1 MPVEKLTEAQAE
13 AIRRDGVCRDT
24 GITAQWGYHPKA
36 DARVF
41 YLKDGEALPKGLVG
55 RSAKSRSPSRRVEP
69 AQKPTPSLSDLRW
82 T

>member
-41 YLKDGEALPKGLVG
+41 YLKDGEPLPKGWF
-55 RSAKSRSPSRRVEP
+55 
-69 AQKPTPSLSDLRW
+69 PTPLDCAV
-82 T
+82 TTAAPKGE

>member
-24 GITAQWGYHPKA
+24 GITAHWGYHPKA

-41 YLKDGEALPKGLVG
+41 YLKNGEALPKGWSAVAAEHV
-55 RSAKSRSPSRRVEP
+55 RSHSRSKWCP
-69 AQKPTPSLSDLRW
+69 QG
-82 T
+82 

>member
-24 GITAQWGYHPKA
+24 GITAHWGYHPKA

-41 YLKDGEALPKGLVG
+41 YLKDGEALPKGWSAVPVAQHQPALAAG
-55 RSAKSRSPSRRVEP
+55 RSPPRR
-69 AQKPTPSLSDLRW
+69 
-82 T
+82 

>member
-24 GITAQWGYHPKA
+24 GITAHWGYHPKA

-41 YLKDGEALPKGLVG
+41 YLKNGEALPKGWSADPQNLVVQADE
-55 RSAKSRSPSRRVEP
+55 SSLPKSQR
-69 AQKPTPSLSDLRW
+69 LR
-82 T
+82 

>member
-13 AIRRDGVCRDT
+13 AIRRDGVDRDS

-41 YLKDGEALPKGLVG
+41 YLKDGEALPKGW
-55 RSAKSRSPSRRVEP
+55 SAVPVAQPVEAP
-69 AQKPTPSLSDLRW
+69 KVDAASE
-82 T
+82 